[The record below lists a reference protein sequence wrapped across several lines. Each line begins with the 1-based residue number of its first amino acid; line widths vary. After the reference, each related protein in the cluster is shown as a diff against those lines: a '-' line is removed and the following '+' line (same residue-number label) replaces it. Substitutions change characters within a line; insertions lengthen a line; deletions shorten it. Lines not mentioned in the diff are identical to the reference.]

1 MEEKANVIVNK
12 LTNALSQ
19 INHGDFNI
27 QIKNSKESEY
37 IDISKKFCD
46 TITNIKAQI
55 LFNIS

>member
-27 QIKNSKESEY
+27 QIKNSKESE
-37 IDISKKFCD
+37 
-46 TITNIKAQI
+46 
-55 LFNIS
+55 